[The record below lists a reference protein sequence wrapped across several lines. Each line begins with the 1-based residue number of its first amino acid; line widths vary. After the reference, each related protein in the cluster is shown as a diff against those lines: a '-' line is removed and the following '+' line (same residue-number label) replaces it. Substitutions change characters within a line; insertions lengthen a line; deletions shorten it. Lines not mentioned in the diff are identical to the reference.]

1 MITSW
6 WTQESKDPGVSE
18 ANQKS
23 CVPSWLENSS
33 GMLIFR
39 AHLSKEP
46 ITSRLQLSAHSNSD
60 QKTTKCIKTPGL
72 RMVAEEKYCFTL
84 NRFPGWR
91 QKLMEVILTRAAVR
105 CQGNQQK
112 NNCQPHGGFCCTVPS
127 SAEQLWSLPAEL
139 TFIQEAAGCAPP
151 LTLMSVK
158 QPYLHSYGVFAY
170 RGKTPIPLFP
180 HS

>member
-60 QKTTKCIKTPGL
+60 QKTTKFIDSWFKDGCRGEILLHVEPFPRSKAETDGSHTYQSSCKMPGQP
-72 RMVAEEKYCFTL
+72 AEKQLSASWWLLLHSPQFS
-84 NRFPGWR
+84 
-91 QKLMEVILTRAAVR
+91 RAALESSCRADIYTGSSRLCSSFDIDVS
-105 CQGNQQK
+105 Q
-112 NNCQPHGGFCCTVPS
+112 TALPS
-127 SAEQLWSLPAEL
+127 QLWCICL
-139 TFIQEAAGCAPP
+139 
-151 LTLMSVK
+151 
-158 QPYLHSYGVFAY
+158 
-170 RGKTPIPLFP
+170 
-180 HS
+180 